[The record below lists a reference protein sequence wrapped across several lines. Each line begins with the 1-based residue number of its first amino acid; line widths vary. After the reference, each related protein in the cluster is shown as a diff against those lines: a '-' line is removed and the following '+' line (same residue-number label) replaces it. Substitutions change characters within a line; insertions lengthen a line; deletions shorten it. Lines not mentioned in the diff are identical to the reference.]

1 MAINPKNSEFEIR
14 FADSLEVLTNVEY
27 LWSCSERPL
36 SIEQTQYLSAFQR
49 ETEKLEELLEDY
61 RRAA

>member
-1 MAINPKNSEFEIR
+1 MAINPNNSEFEIR

-27 LWSCSERPL
+27 LWSCSELPL
-36 SIEQTQYLSAFQR
+36 SVEQSQYLNAFQR
-49 ETEKLEELLEDY
+49 ETEKLEALLQEY